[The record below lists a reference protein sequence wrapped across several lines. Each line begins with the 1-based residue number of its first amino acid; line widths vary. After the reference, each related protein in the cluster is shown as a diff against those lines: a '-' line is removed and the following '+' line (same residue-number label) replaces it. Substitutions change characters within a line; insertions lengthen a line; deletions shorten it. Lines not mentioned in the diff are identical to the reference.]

1 MPSCKDITADTSL
14 LKCMVI
20 GKAGTGKSV
29 FASSFP
35 TPAFLFDFDKGALT
49 YRGKDVDY
57 EQFPLTAKGWVEFE
71 KVLVQ
76 VEKDVIAGKYKTV
89 IFDSASTLTDL
100 AMERALM
107 LDPKR
112 SATGGPMWNVH
123 YQMVRNLV
131 EGKLQRFVNLPCNLV
146 LTAHVEL
153 VTDADSGAVID
164 AHPLLTGQLS
174 IKVPGLFDEVY
185 YATSKT
191 KGTETNF
198 FLQTVPKGVFGARSR
213 ISGKERLL
221 PDFVP
226 NDFNEILKL
235 ANAQSATNAK
245 VNPSTK

>member
-1 MPSCKDITADTSL
+1 MPSCKEMTADTTL

-49 YRGKDVDY
+49 YRGKDIDY
-57 EQFPLTAKGWVEFE
+57 EQFQLTSKGWTEFE
-71 KVLVQ
+71 KCLIQ
-76 VEKDVIAGKYKTV
+76 VEKDVIAGKYRTV

-112 SATGGPMWNVH
+112 SPTGGPLWNVH

-153 VTDADSGAVID
+153 VTDAETGAVID

-174 IKVPGLFDEVY
+174 IKIPGLFDEVY
-185 YATSKT
+185 YATTKT
-191 KGTETNF
+191 KGTETQF

-226 NDFNEILKL
+226 NDFTEIMKM
-235 ANAQSATNAK
+235 ANTK
-245 VNPSTK
+245 STVTPKA

>member
-1 MPSCKDITADTSL
+1 MPSCKDLTADTTF

-57 EQFPLTAKGWVEFE
+57 EQFPLTSAGWTAFE
-71 KVLVQ
+71 KCFSQ

-100 AMERALM
+100 AMERAMM

-112 SATGGPMWNVH
+112 SATQGPLWNVH

-131 EGKLQRFVNLPCNLV
+131 EGRIQKFVNLPCNLV
-146 LTAHVEL
+146 LTAHVDI
-153 VTDADSGAVID
+153 VTDAESGAVID
-164 AHPLLTGQLS
+164 ARPLLTGQLS
-174 IKVPGLFDEVY
+174 IKIPGLFDEVY
-185 YATSKT
+185 FATAQT
-191 KGTETNF
+191 KGKDTNF
-198 FLQTVPKGVFGARSR
+198 YMQTVPKGMFAARSR

-226 NDFNEILKL
+226 NDYSEIMKL
-235 ANAQSATNAK
+235 ANAKT
-245 VNPSTK
+245 TKE

>member
-1 MPSCKDITADTSL
+1 MYIMQNCKDMAVDTTF

-35 TPAFLFDFDKGALT
+35 TPAFLFDFDRGALT
-49 YRGKDVDY
+49 FRGKDVDFM
-57 EQFPLTAKGWVEFE
+57 QFPLTAKGWVEFE
-71 KVLVQ
+71 KTFAE
-76 VEKDVIAGKYKTV
+76 VEKAVTAGKYKTV

-112 SATGGPMWNVH
+112 SPTGGPLWNVH

-131 EGKLQRFVNLPCNLV
+131 EGRIQKFTNLNCNLV

-153 VTDADSGAVID
+153 VLDGDTGLVID
-164 AHPLLTGQLS
+164 AKPLLTGQLS
-174 IKVPGLFDEVY
+174 IKIPGLFDEVY
-185 YATSKT
+185 YATTKT
-191 KGTETNF
+191 SNKGTEF
-198 FLQTVPKGVFGARSR
+198 FLQTVPKGVFTARSR
-213 ISGKERLL
+213 ISGKARIL

-226 NDFNEILKL
+226 NDFNEIIRL
-235 ANAQSATNAK
+235 AAQGVSQ
-245 VNPSTK
+245 VNSKP

>member
-1 MPSCKDITADTSL
+1 MPSCKDMTHDTTL

-29 FASSFP
+29 FASGFP

-57 EQFPLTAKGWVEFE
+57 EQFQLTSAGWTAFE
-71 KVLVQ
+71 KCFVQ
-76 VEKDVIAGKYKTV
+76 VEKDVHAGKYKTV
-89 IFDSASTLTDL
+89 IIDSASTLTDL
-100 AMERALM
+100 AMERAMM

-112 SATGGPMWNVH
+112 SPTGGPLWNVH

-153 VTDADSGAVID
+153 VTDAESGAVID

-185 YATSKT
+185 YATTKT
-191 KGTETNF
+191 KGTETQF

-226 NDFNEILKL
+226 NDFAEIMKI
-235 ANAQSATNAK
+235 ASSPVK
-245 VNPSTK
+245 K